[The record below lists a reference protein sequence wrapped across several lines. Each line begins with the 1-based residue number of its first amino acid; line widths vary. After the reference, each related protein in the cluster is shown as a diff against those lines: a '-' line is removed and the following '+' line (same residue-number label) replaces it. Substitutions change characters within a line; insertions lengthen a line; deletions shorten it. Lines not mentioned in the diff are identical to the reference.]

1 MSNAESILIKQQ
13 RRMLLNNLNL
23 FYPTPVE
30 LRTLWRTVCE
40 DETYEKALYKKDI
53 AYFKQKGYIE
63 FRGGPLASD
72 DFDKKVVLLTARGKE
87 IAEKTMT
94 DPALEI

>member
-1 MSNAESILIKQQ
+1 MSNTESILIKQQ

-23 FYPTPVE
+23 FYPSQVE

-63 FRGGPLASD
+63 FGGGPLASD
-72 DFDKKVVLLTARGKE
+72 EFDKKLVLLTAKGKE
-87 IAEKTMT
+87 IAERTMT
-94 DPALEI
+94 DEALEI